1 MQDTGLR
8 DKYVT
13 PMFDVTWGPSL
24 AAFSTA
30 MESAN
35 GMIGVLSAIAAE
47 EELEDAAKSIKVC
60 LASFHLAVCTAGLC

>member
-8 DKYVT
+8 DEYVM
-13 PMFDVTWGPSL
+13 PIFDVTWGPLL

-35 GMIGVLSAIAAE
+35 GMIGGLSAIAAE
-47 EELEDAAKSIKVC
+47 EELEDAAENASKSIEVC
-60 LASFHLAVCTAGLC
+60 LPGFHLV